1 MEQISPGLSTQEKKA
16 LKERNAFTTALSWFA
31 SDALH
36 FCKGNCSYFAKLSHK
51 WVRWNYDIFHS
62 VEKLLEH
69 KTKLSKY
76 HNIYT

>member
-36 FCKGNCSYFAKLSHK
+36 FCKENCSYFAKLSHK
-51 WVRWNYDIFHS
+51 
-62 VEKLLEH
+62 
-69 KTKLSKY
+69 
-76 HNIYT
+76 